1 MSNFRAIFG
10 ATSIDELRKYVLLSS
25 SCLACTEQVSGSTSQ
40 ERKAKSLVHR
50 WIAFPFGI
58 SPNEEDNL
66 VAEDILIE
74 RDVIILA
81 NVKIGSRANATTV
94 VRPFRVIML
103 YEKYFNKW
111 FGSKPLTKRWRMEAK
126 PYKVE
131 IRMLKKNELDE
142 YCDVD
147 LYDPDYKKNE
157 VCKNIT
163 DDMILDVVGKL
174 HAVG

>member
-1 MSNFRAIFG
+1 M
-10 ATSIDELRKYVLLSS
+10 
-25 SCLACTEQVSGSTSQ
+25 
-40 ERKAKSLVHR
+40 VHR

-58 SPNEEDNL
+58 STNEKDNL

-111 FGSKPLTKRWRMEAK
+111 FGSKPLTKRWKMEAK

-131 IRMLKKNELDE
+131 IRMLQKNELEE

-157 VCKNIT
+157 ICKNIT
-163 DDMILDVVGKL
+163 DDMILDVIGKL